1 MDENLPE
8 KTPDADLSP
17 ADGGSASTKRE
28 LAVAGGEVYL
38 PASRTVRPEDG
49 QFRTIVTETLPEI
62 APSLSDTALGHSRG
76 YSVAAII
83 LILIFL
89 SVVFALL
96 YTLAPRPV
104 ELTGTAVGVP
114 KPKHAVYSGRFAAE
128 FGGAL
133 EQIKND
139 RLDAARKMLEPP
151 VDRLLNEGDLTAA
164 DDNIFYAYFSL
175 FDMLGWDHGARKR
188 LEKLIGL
195 APDEYRWQLFDIL
208 SHPALARGSGG
219 FSVPDDRKLEFTF
232 RSIAVRKKKIAVLRR
247 RHPELAEQ
255 LDLYDCYL
263 AVNLWRLKNYEKRSA
278 KVGEEDRERA
288 WSIAKRYGG
297 NRDFLNV
304 RRYIV
309 VRMLNDCSGKFIGRY
324 KFDDRIYYS
333 KTRLI
338 EELVKLRKKLKKH

>member
-8 KTPDADLSP
+8 KTPDADLP
-17 ADGGSASTKRE
+17 QTDAGRE

-38 PASRTVRPEDG
+38 PATRIVKPGDEK
-49 QFRTIVTETLPEI
+49 FEEIVTKTLPEI
-62 APSLSDTALGHSRG
+62 APSLSDNALGRSRG
-76 YSVAAII
+76 YSVAAIV

-89 SVVFALL
+89 GAVFALL

-114 KPKHAVYSGRFAAE
+114 KPKHAVYSGRFSAE
-128 FGGAL
+128 FAGAL

-139 RLDAARKMLEPP
+139 RLDAARKTLEPL
-151 VDRLLNEGDLTAA
+151 VDQLLKAGALTAE
-164 DDNIFYAYFSL
+164 DDNIFYAYFTL
-175 FDMLGWDHGARKR
+175 FDRLGWDGGARKR
-188 LEKLIGL
+188 LEKLIGT

-208 SHPALARGSGG
+208 SHPALARRNGE
-219 FSVPDDRKLEFTF
+219 FVAPNDRKLEFTY
-232 RSIAVRKKKIAVLRR
+232 RSIAVRRKKIAVLRR
-247 RHPELAEQ
+247 RHLELAEQ

-263 AVNLWRLKNYEKRSA
+263 TINLWRLKNYEKRSA
-278 KVGEEDRERA
+278 KVGEEERERA

-309 VRMLNDCSGKFIGRY
+309 VRMLNDSSGTFIGKY
-324 KFDDRIYYS
+324 KFDDKIYYN
-333 KTRLI
+333 KTRLF
-338 EELVKLRKKLKKH
+338 EELGRLQKKLKKH